1 MILARVLD
9 VRVFL
14 PFKFT
19 FKFISQNVNSFTF
32 TFKFLKNELVHVHIA
47 TRSFVRSCRKMFF
60 QLAIFT
66 SFEARNNKFSGP
78 KGLENLKLHRKIG
91 AKI

>member
-1 MILARVLD
+1 MTKVLD
-9 VRVFL
+9 VHVFL
-14 PFKFT
+14 SFMFT

-47 TRSFVRSCRKMFF
+47 TRSFVRSCTRKMFV
-60 QLAIFT
+60 QLSIFM
-66 SFEARNNKFSGP
+66 SFEAQNNKFSHP
-78 KGLENLKLHRKIG
+78 KGLDLKLHRKIG